1 MPDAVPLNANM
12 RLGSGGAAGVETQ
25 VSQEDGRLETQKRRR
40 RVSRWSERFN
50 SKLYIVTLSCTER
63 TI

>member
-25 VSQEDGRLETQKRRR
+25 VSLEDGRLETQKAAEKG
-40 RVSRWSERFN
+40 VTMERAFQ
-50 SKLYIVTLSCTER
+50 
-63 TI
+63 